1 MAEAKAKEQAKS
13 VPEVVSDLWQ
23 LCKDYAKQETIDPL
37 KGLGRY
43 LKWGVPGAIL
53 LALGFTLLAMAG
65 LRALQT
71 ETGDAFDGNLTFVP
85 YLITLVGAVAL
96 AVIAITRV
104 GRSRGAEA

>member
-1 MAEAKAKEQAKS
+1 MAEAQAKEQAKS
-13 VPEVVSDLWQ
+13 VPEVVADLWQ

-43 LKWGVPGAIL
+43 LKWGVPGAIMV
-53 LALGFTLLAMAG
+53 ALGSTMLAMAG

-71 ETGDAFDGNLTFVP
+71 ETGDAFDGNLTFFP
-85 YLITLVGAVAL
+85 YLITLAGAVVL
-96 AVIAITRV
+96 AIIAISRV